1 MKLQSFVLK
10 LNPLNSVFLPDRM
23 IALKELLETTFPIEN
38 CAHSA
43 FRFFP
48 ICNESDFCKV
58 IDDLSLVP
66 SAKGQDQINVAIL
79 FGESHFLSLLP
90 SLSRLV
96 DLIILADIEE
106 KLHAHNRHLLSTFRK
121 AHTISKF
128 LIDYCADFPT
138 TPFQHKDTP
147 NKETIYRQ
155 VDVLLG
161 RKSQAFASV
170 KQHHFL
176 HSTKQYQSC
185 KQALDNVS
193 IVQICLN
200 LADNEACLALANLL
214 QRHQAQLAVCNFTN
228 IHQYVE
234 AALLHATTTNL
245 LRYSKPD
252 CILYSTGSTHHLTVH
267 CTSKAGY
274 LRILNV
280 KPLEPTADQPISS
293 YLPSFFKRIT
303 DVGTPPSD
311 APCNAA
317 IL

>member
-1 MKLQSFVLK
+1 MLK
-10 LNPLNSVFLPDRM
+10 LKPLNSVFSQNIM

-38 CAHSA
+38 CAHTA

-48 ICNESDFCKV
+48 ICNESNFCKI

-66 SAKGQDQINVAIL
+66 SAKGQEQIKVAIL

-121 AHTISKF
+121 ADTISKF
-128 LIDYCADFPT
+128 LIDYCADFPA

-147 NKETIYRQ
+147 KKEIIYSQ

-200 LADNEACLALANLL
+200 LLDNEACLALANLL

-228 IHQYVE
+228 IHHYVE
-234 AALLHATTTNL
+234 AAILHATTMNL

-252 CILYSTGSTHHLTVH
+252 CILYSTGPARHLTVH
-267 CTSKAGY
+267 CTNKAGY
-274 LRILNV
+274 LRILDD
-280 KPLEPTADQPISS
+280 EPPAPTVDQKISS
-293 YLPSFFKRIT
+293 YLPSFFKQIT
-303 DVGTPPSD
+303 GVDTPTPD
-311 APCNAA
+311 ASCNAA